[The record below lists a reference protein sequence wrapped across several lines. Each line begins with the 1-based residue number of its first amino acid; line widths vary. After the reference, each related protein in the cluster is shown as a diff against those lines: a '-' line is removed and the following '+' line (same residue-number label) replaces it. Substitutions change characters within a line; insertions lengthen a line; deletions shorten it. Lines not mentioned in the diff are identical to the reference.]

1 MSADPTIGRAS
12 KRRDGAKGYIVA
24 DRWWRDL
31 ISALDWLRRERG
43 MNVVLLAHSAIETI
57 NDPRAPTYTSY
68 QLRLHKR
75 ARGLIADEM
84 DLIAFL
90 STEVHVVSEDL
101 GFSKTRT
108 PRMAGLLATATP
120 KAGRRSSPRAASTCP
135 QKFPVQRI
143 STSARHWRRSSRRH
157 AGMKLRD
164 PTQRKPSK

>member
-1 MSADPTIGRAS
+1 
-12 KRRDGAKGYIVA
+12 
-24 DRWWRDL
+24 
-31 ISALDWLRRERG
+31 

-108 PRMAGLLATATP
+108 PRMAGLLATSTP
-120 KAGRRSSPRAASTCP
+120 KAGRRSSPRAASTCR